1 MGTSISV
8 IIWQEERFRAWGYP
22 GDLLAVPVGS
32 VGIED
37 EPDAMD
43 LVRPERDDLFLV
55 LRIVK
60 ISPCLEL
67 AYTNRRSQLVLAAV
81 HNELETYPDDLDP
94 LPVLVFSTEV
104 GPMPGVVVVHPG
116 SYPI

>member
-1 MGTSISV
+1 
-8 IIWQEERFRAWGYP
+8 
-22 GDLLAVPVGS
+22 
-32 VGIED
+32 
-37 EPDAMD
+37 MD

-55 LRIVK
+55 LRIIA

-67 AYTNRRSQLVLAAV
+67 ARTHRKCQSVLAAV
-81 HNELETYPDDLDP
+81 YSELGAHPDDLDS
-94 LPVLVFSTEV
+94 LSVLVFSTEV

>member
-1 MGTSISV
+1 
-8 IIWQEERFRAWGYP
+8 
-22 GDLLAVPVGS
+22 
-32 VGIED
+32 
-37 EPDAMD
+37 MD

-67 AYTNRRSQLVLAAV
+67 AYIHRRSQLVIAAIYS
-81 HNELETYPDDLDP
+81 ELGAHPDDLNP

-104 GPMPGVVVVHPG
+104 GPMPSIVVVHPG
-116 SYPI
+116 SYPV

>member
-1 MGTSISV
+1 
-8 IIWQEERFRAWGYP
+8 
-22 GDLLAVPVGS
+22 
-32 VGIED
+32 
-37 EPDAMD
+37 MD

-55 LRIVK
+55 LRVIA

-67 AYTNRRSQLVLAAV
+67 AYTDRRSQLALAAV
-81 HNELETYPDDLDP
+81 HSELETYPDDLDP

-104 GPMPGVVVVHPG
+104 RPMPGVVVVHPG